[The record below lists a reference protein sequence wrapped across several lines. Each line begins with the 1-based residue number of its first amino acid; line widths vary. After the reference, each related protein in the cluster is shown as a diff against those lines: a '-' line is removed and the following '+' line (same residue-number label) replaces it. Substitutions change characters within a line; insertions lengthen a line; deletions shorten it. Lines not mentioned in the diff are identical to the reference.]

1 MPEGPE
7 IKLAAAKIAKAI
19 CNIPITD
26 IFFAFDAL
34 KEFEKILA
42 GQQVVSVKPRGK
54 ALLIR
59 FSNDLS
65 IYSHNQLYGLW
76 YIRDANTYP
85 KTNRQLR
92 LAIHTHKKSALLYSA
107 SDISVLNDAEI
118 AVHPFLKS
126 LGPDVL
132 DEATTIEQVEERLL
146 DKQFYRRGLAPLLLN
161 QQFICGIG
169 NYLRSE
175 ILFVARVNP
184 SFRPA
189 DCTSRQ
195 IQKLAEAVVVIPRKS
210 YITKGIT
217 NDIAIATKLKA
228 AGKPRKAYRH
238 WVFNRDNQPCH
249 VCGTT
254 IIKSVMGARRI
265 YYCPQCQS

>member
-7 IKLAAAKIAKAI
+7 IKLAAEKIAKAI
-19 CNIPITD
+19 CNVPITD
-26 IFFAFDAL
+26 IFFAFDVL

-42 GQQVVSVKPRGK
+42 SQQVVSVKPRGK

-76 YIRDANTYP
+76 YIRDANSYP

-92 LAIHTHKKSALLYSA
+92 LAIHTQKKSALLYSA

-118 AVHPFLKS
+118 AVHPFLKN
-126 LGPDVL
+126 LGPDIL
-132 DEATTIEQVEERLL
+132 DEATTIKQIEERFL
-146 DKQFYRRGLAPLLLN
+146 DEEFCRRKLAQLLLN

-184 SFRPA
+184 SLRPV
-189 DCTSRQ
+189 DCASWQ
-195 IQKLAEAVVVIPRKS
+195 IEKLAEASVVIPRKS

-217 NDIAIATKLKA
+217 NDVGIATKLKA
-228 AGKPRKAYRH
+228 AGKPRKVYRH
-238 WVFNRDNQPCH
+238 WVFNRDNQPCY

-254 IIKSVMGARRI
+254 IVKSVMGARRI